1 MADSILIFDSGVGG
15 LSVLSQVRQQ
25 FPAICLNYLM
35 DTEMF
40 PYGDRDDDVL
50 IQRILNVCV
59 RGCELYNPALLIV
72 ACNTASTLAL
82 SQLRNALPIPVV
94 GVVPAIRVAGERCTS
109 DAQNTFGLLATP
121 ATVRRPYTDQL
132 INDFANHCTVQ
143 RFGSK
148 ELVAI
153 AERKMGGETITTEL
167 QQHLTPWLAEF
178 PDMQKV
184 VLGCT
189 HYPLLRD
196 ELEAC
201 WPHIEWIDSGEA
213 VARQAA
219 RIFPASTTG
228 NQQINLCWTGTQC
241 PRGVSQFLAQYG
253 HVEQAGSL
261 NK

>member
-59 RGCELYNPALLIV
+59 RGCEKYNPALLIV

-82 SQLRNALPIPVV
+82 SQLRNALSIPVV
-94 GVVPAIRVAGERCTS
+94 GVVPAIRVAGERCTT

-132 INDFANHCTVQ
+132 INDFANHCKVQ
-143 RFGSK
+143 RFGST

-167 QQHLTPWLAEF
+167 KQHLTPWLAEF

-196 ELEAC
+196 ELETC

-219 RIFPASTTG
+219 RIFPASATG
-228 NQQINLCWTGTQC
+228 NQQINLSWTGPQC
-241 PRGVSQFLAQYG
+241 PQGVSQFLAQYG